1 MERFFRSLKTEWVPT
16 NGYAGKDEARQQIN
30 DYILNYY
37 NSVRPHHYNGGL
49 TPEESENRYHFYC
62 KTVVILLDHYT
73 CTFCMEG
80 MDSAPADGS
89 QSILNES

>member
-1 MERFFRSLKTEWVPT
+1 MRAGGDNIRSMTT
-16 NGYAGKDEARQQIN
+16 
-30 DYILNYY
+30 
-37 NSVRPHHYNGGL
+37 
-49 TPEESENRYHFYC
+49 
-62 KTVVILLDHYT
+62 T